1 MILLNDCDEVNHD
14 KPSAIFLTH
23 YFENILFILISSPTK
38 QAEALRI
45 NNICRQNN
53 PQTVFFLSGTFGIE
67 GWFISDFGV
76 DFQHKGDPPNDKKIL
91 KTTFPSLQS
100 VFNQSWG
107 AAISRFFP
115 LSTTYVKSRV
125 LREFITAENRLP
137 VQSEAD
143 LKTLNEIAVK
153 KLASNK
159 VDESFLAK
167 LELGRFPSI
176 CGSVNSMACS
186 ILGSYLA
193 QEVIKGVSLSGVP
206 GFNIFEL
213 NGDDCSVRAFP
224 FGV

>member
-1 MILLNDCDEVNHD
+1 M
-14 KPSAIFLTH
+14 
-23 YFENILFILISSPTK
+23 

-45 NNICRQNN
+45 NNICRQND

-91 KTTFPSLQS
+91 KVTFPSLQS

-107 AAISRFFP
+107 ASISRFFP

-125 LREFITAENRLP
+125 LREFITEEKRLP

-143 LKTLNEIAVK
+143 LKTLYDIAAK
-153 KLASNK
+153 QIASNN
-159 VDESFLAK
+159 VNESFITK
-167 LELGRFPSI
+167 LELDRFPST
-176 CGSVNSMACS
+176 CVSVNAMACS

-193 QEVIKGVSLSGVP
+193 QEVIKGVSLSGAP
-206 GFNIFEL
+206 GFNVFEL